1 MALSRLVSVAV
12 VLLLAMPAS
21 AQEPEPDIVGNL
33 GRDWS
38 SLANAMRHAAAGVT
52 ALIQERNALEAR
64 LREVEKLCGEACK
77 KP

>member
-1 MALSRLVSVAV
+1 MALLRLVSVAA
-12 VLLLAMPAS
+12 VLLLASAAT
-21 AQEPEPDIVGNL
+21 AQEPAGAVANL
-33 GRDWS
+33 SQDWA

-52 ALIQERNALEAR
+52 ALIQERDALEAR